1 MMYYDIIYGAC
12 ICIKAGGN
20 TY

>member
-1 MMYYDIIYGAC
+1 MYYDIIYGAC